1 MNPLDAY
8 RFLSPKDLTWIARWK
23 VVAALL
29 FLALLGLP
37 AVFGEGD
44 MPTADGVTVAATA
57 VSSAPVPIR

>member
-1 MNPLDAY
+1 
-8 RFLSPKDLTWIARWK
+8 